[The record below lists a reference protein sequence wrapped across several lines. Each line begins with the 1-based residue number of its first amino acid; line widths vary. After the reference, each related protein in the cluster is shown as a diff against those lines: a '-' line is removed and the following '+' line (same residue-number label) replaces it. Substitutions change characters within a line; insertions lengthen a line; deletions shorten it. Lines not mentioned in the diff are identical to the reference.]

1 MTALPSL
8 PELRRTRAPI
18 AWLFALVAVLA
29 LACVVPAHAAGL
41 TFPAL
46 TGRVVDQAGVIPA
59 DLEAT
64 LTTRLEQLERQS
76 GDQLVVATLTS
87 LQGTDIADYG
97 YQLGR
102 SWGIGQAKLNNGVLL
117 IIAPAERKVRI
128 EVGYGLEGTLTDA
141 LTSVV
146 IQKVI
151 LPRFKAGDMPAGIR
165 EGAEAIADILQKQPD
180 KLEQR
185 TLEAAPSNTISPE
198 TMLFVFAFGIFLL
211 VVIASGFF
219 GQPVVPT
226 AGGSRRRGSSSTSD
240 TSSSSSWS
248 TGSWSSG
255 SSSSSSSDSGFSGGG
270 GSFGGGGSSGS
281 W

>member
-1 MTALPSL
+1 MTALPGL
-8 PELRRTRAPI
+8 PELRKTRAPI
-18 AWLFALVAVLA
+18 TWLLALVAVLA
-29 LACVVPAHAAGL
+29 FACVVPGQAAGL

-46 TGRVVDQAGVIPA
+46 TGRVVDPAGVLPA

-117 IIAPAERKVRI
+117 IVAPTERKVRI

-151 LPRFKAGDMPAGIR
+151 LPRFKAGDMPGGIR
-165 EGAEAIADILQKQPD
+165 EGAEAIADILQKQSD

-226 AGGSRRRGSSSTSD
+226 AGGARRRGSSWTSG